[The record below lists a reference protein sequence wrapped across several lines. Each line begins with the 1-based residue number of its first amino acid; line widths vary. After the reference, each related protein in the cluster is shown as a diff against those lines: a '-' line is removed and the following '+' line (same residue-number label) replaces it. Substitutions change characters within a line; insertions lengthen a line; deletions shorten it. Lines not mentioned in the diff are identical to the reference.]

1 MRNHGMP
8 RHCRPVIL
16 LSFLASAAV
25 GQGARGQSDNPVYVD
40 DSQAWELFRQAQDQA
55 RDNAGEAVR
64 LYQELL
70 DEFGMKLIPVSEASP
85 EHYEAVRQRVPEA
98 LQAEPALLDRYR
110 LIQTPQAE
118 VLLQNGEL
126 ERLVATRSLTQPGME
141 ALLRLGQRDLEAAK
155 FQTARGWLNE
165 AAMHIDL
172 DTRRAAH
179 CHFMLGLIGQYL
191 DDPAA
196 VADSLA
202 MLAELGP
209 EAEQFQVQLE
219 QLAALNER
227 PAMNPAITV
236 LQRGQ
241 ASDLNDLVG
250 QAIWSVSLEE
260 SLTRRLGAAANEAE
274 EAENDGIRARRR

>member
-1 MRNHGMP
+1 
-8 RHCRPVIL
+8 
-16 LSFLASAAV
+16 
-25 GQGARGQSDNPVYVD
+25 
-40 DSQAWELFRQAQDQA
+40 
-55 RDNAGEAVR
+55 
-64 LYQELL
+64 
-70 DEFGMKLIPVSEASP
+70 
-85 EHYEAVRQRVPEA
+85 
-98 LQAEPALLDRYR
+98 
-110 LIQTPQAE
+110 
-118 VLLQNGEL
+118 
-126 ERLVATRSLTQPGME
+126 ME

-260 SLTRRLGAAANEAE
+260 SLTRRWRAAANEAE
-274 EAENDGIRARRR
+274 EAENDGIPRVAARRERGREANLTTAACTVVDEVVYVNEGHHSGPASADRAAALVVLGPWPIGTVRTIETMPST